1 MNNNIENRV
10 MSSGNNPVSG
20 LKCVCLNARSIV
32 NKMGELRLMVEDVE
46 PDIIGITET
55 WTRPDMGNAEFS
67 LKGYQMF
74 RKDREVR
81 RGGGVALYIKQWDP
95 FRHMNFR

>member
-1 MNNNIENRV
+1 MCV
-10 MSSGNNPVSG
+10 F
-20 LKCVCLNARSIV
+20 KCM

-67 LKGYQMF
+67 LFKTNNASSINILCF
-74 RKDREVR
+74 IITNVR
-81 RGGGVALYIKQWDP
+81 
-95 FRHMNFR
+95 